1 MLKDRLFSSVT
12 FFVFAFASWSKA
24 KRYFLPEMPNNTSIS
39 LTIAYPCL
47 FPGLRCVLGLQE
59 PVLVH
64 HDLPPPPARFLHH
77 RVSHFTAGIRAN
89 GWVQKPVSHKNSKK
103 SDARRPKPV
112 GLRSKLI
119 SLWRDLRRKG
129 QSASQYLSGGLSLA
143 AYFVATVVALIL
155 WQPVTA
161 CCKFYRDSRY
171 TRTDIDPN
179 AQACFRSRK

>member
-1 MLKDRLFSSVT
+1 MCLGSKSQFWYTMIFLLLPL
-12 FFVFAFASWSKA
+12 VFYTTEFLTLRPEYEPTGESK
-24 KRYFLPEMPNNTSIS
+24 KT
-39 LTIAYPCL
+39 
-47 FPGLRCVLGLQE
+47 
-59 PVLVH
+59 
-64 HDLPPPPARFLHH
+64 
-77 RVSHFTAGIRAN
+77 
-89 GWVQKPVSHKNSKK
+89 VSHKNSKN

-179 AQACFRSRK
+179 AHRK